1 MQERLQ
7 KIIRDAGLASRR
19 EAEEWIV
26 SGRVQVNGQVVDELG
41 AQADLEIDEISVD
54 GNILGRKEKKVYF
67 LFNKPTE
74 VVTTLKDPQNRRT
87 IAEFFRKI
95 PERVFPV
102 GRLDYDTEGLLVVT
116 NDGELMNGMLHP
128 SKEIPKRYEAWV
140 KGQVSEATAMQ
151 LRNGVHLSDGKTAP
165 AKCRILKM
173 EAAKTLV
180 EVTIHEGKNRQV
192 RRMLA
197 TVGHPVIS
205 LSRTGFS
212 FFELGHLKR
221 GEYRPLTDQELAQLQ
236 KLY

>member
-1 MQERLQ
+1 MKERLQ

-26 SGRVQVNGQVVDELG
+26 SGRVEVNGQVVDELG
-41 AQADLEIDEISVD
+41 AQADLEVDEIVVD
-54 GNILGRKEKKVYF
+54 GTLVGRKEEKVYF

-74 VVTTLKDPQNRRT
+74 VVTTLKDPQNRKT
-87 IAEFFRKI
+87 IAEFFKKV

-116 NDGELMNGMLHP
+116 NDGDLMNGMLHP

-140 KGQVSEATAMQ
+140 KGQLSEATAMQ
-151 LRNGVHLSDGKTAP
+151 LRSGIQLSDGKTAP
-165 AKCRILKM
+165 AKCRVLKM
-173 EAAKTLV
+173 EIGRTLV

-197 TVGHPVIS
+197 TAGHPVIS

-212 FFELGHLKR
+212 FFELGHLKL
-221 GEYRPLTDQELAQLQ
+221 GEYRPLTSQELVQLK
-236 KLY
+236 KLF